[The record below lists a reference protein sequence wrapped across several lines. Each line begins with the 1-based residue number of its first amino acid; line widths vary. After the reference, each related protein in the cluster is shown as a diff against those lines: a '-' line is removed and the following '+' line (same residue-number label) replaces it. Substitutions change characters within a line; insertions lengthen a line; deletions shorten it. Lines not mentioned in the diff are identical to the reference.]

1 MVKIEVLFSE
11 VCNLYGDLFNIK
23 YLEKCLGENCEIY
36 YTNISDEPKFVKED
50 VNMIYMA
57 PMTERTQEL
66 VIKKI
71 LPYKE
76 RIQELI
82 DKNVVFLLTGNAP
95 EVFGKYIENEDGSKI
110 EALGILDLYAKR
122 NMMARHSSMFL
133 GKYEDIEIIGYKD
146 QFTMAYSDNSNN
158 YFSQVIGGIGLNKE
172 SKLEGIKINNL
183 IATYVLGPILI
194 FNPLLTKKILAML
207 GIEKPEL
214 AYEKEIMDAYNQ
226 RLEEV
231 KSRIN

>member
-23 YLEKCLGENCEIY
+23 YLERCLGENCKIY

-50 VNMIYMA
+50 INMIYMA

-66 VIKKI
+66 VIKKL

-95 EVFGKYIENEDGSKI
+95 EIFGKYIENEDGSKI
-110 EALGILDLYAKR
+110 DALGILDLYAKR
-122 NMMARHSSMFL
+122 NMMARHSKDVP
-133 GKYEDIEIIGYKD
+133 GK
-146 QFTMAYSDNSNN
+146 
-158 YFSQVIGGIGLNKE
+158 V
-172 SKLEGIKINNL
+172 
-183 IATYVLGPILI
+183 
-194 FNPLLTKKILAML
+194 
-207 GIEKPEL
+207 
-214 AYEKEIMDAYNQ
+214 
-226 RLEEV
+226 
-231 KSRIN
+231 

>member
-66 VIKKI
+66 VIKKL

-110 EALGILDLYAKR
+110 EALGILDLYAER

-133 GKYEDIEIIGYKD
+133 V
-146 QFTMAYSDNSNN
+146 F
-158 YFSQVIGGIGLNKE
+158 
-172 SKLEGIKINNL
+172 
-183 IATYVLGPILI
+183 
-194 FNPLLTKKILAML
+194 
-207 GIEKPEL
+207 
-214 AYEKEIMDAYNQ
+214 
-226 RLEEV
+226 
-231 KSRIN
+231 